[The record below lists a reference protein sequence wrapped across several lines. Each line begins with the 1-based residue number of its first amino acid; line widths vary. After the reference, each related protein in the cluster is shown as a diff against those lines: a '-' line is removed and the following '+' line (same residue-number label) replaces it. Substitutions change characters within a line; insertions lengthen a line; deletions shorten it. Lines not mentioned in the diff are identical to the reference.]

1 LLECDH
7 PPNRKVVLHSQKS
20 PVSADLLGLGL
31 LLDVDALLGVPRH
44 LNGLDD
50 RDSLTA
56 TTFEPFGY

>member
-1 LLECDH
+1 MLR
-7 PPNRKVVLHSQKS
+7 PQKS

-44 LNGLDD
+44 LDGLDH

-56 TTFEPFGY
+56 APFESFGRWLMRDHRLAPLG